1 MGFNADIKR
10 AKQDC
15 IFFGQ
20 RYFPHLL
27 TEPCAP
33 FHHALIDIAEAPEH
47 DRISILAPRGH
58 AKSTW
63 LSVIYPIWKIVNNRQ
78 IKIIIVSDTIDQ
90 AEMFFEAIKEELESN
105 ERLIDDFG
113 AFATPVARG
122 AVNRWQANR
131 ITVARHTRS
140 KEPTL
145 VSAGTRKRIVG
156 KRADLII
163 VDDPLND
170 ENTENIRQRRKTL
183 RWFMKTLTPI
193 VNPDTGRI
201 IVIGTRKHPDDL
213 HGELAKNPRYRQF
226 VFRALGEDGESVLW
240 PERWPRKRLLRE
252 KQEIGTLIFAQ
263 EYQNEPVSEETTLFR
278 REWIEQCYCHTATLG
293 GPYRGHGP
301 VFTGWDLSLVA
312 DRERAS
318 EQDSD
323 YTAGITIAL
332 GDDGT
337 RHVLDIYRERG
348 LTPGQILEVIRSKAR
363 QYQPALI
370 TLENNL
376 FQALYEHQLVS
387 STDLPIA
394 GHTTGREK
402 MDVYK
407 GVPSLSVLFEHGKYR
422 LPCGDERSARLV
434 GVLTDE
440 LVGLGVESHD
450 DTVMAL
456 WICECGIRMKR
467 EEQSRME
474 VIDDP
479 TW

>member
-10 AKQDC
+10 SQKDC
-15 IFFGQ
+15 IFFGI

-33 FHHALIDIAEAPEH
+33 FHHRLIDLAETPVH
-47 DRISILAPRGH
+47 DRISVLAPRGH

-63 LSVIYPIWKIVNNRQ
+63 LSIIYPIWKIVTNRD
-78 IKIIIVSDTIDQ
+78 IKIIIVSDTIEQ
-90 AEMFFEAIKEELESN
+90 AELFFEAVKEELEANDS
-105 ERLIDDFG
+105 LISDFG
-113 AFATPVARG
+113 AFAQPVSRG
-122 AVNRWQANR
+122 VVNRWQANR
-131 ITVARHTRS
+131 ITVLRHTRS

-145 VSAGTRKRIVG
+145 VCAGTRKRIVG

-226 VFRALGEDGESVLW
+226 VFKSLDERGNALW
-240 PERWPRKRLLRE
+240 PERWPRERLLRE
-252 KQEIGTLIFAQ
+252 KQEIGSLIFAQ
-263 EYQNEPVSEETTLFR
+263 EYQNEPVSEETSIFR
-278 REWIEQCYCHTATLG
+278 REWVEQCYSHTTSLG
-293 GPYRGHGP
+293 APYRGNWP

-312 DRERAS
+312 DRERAA
-318 EQDSD
+318 ERDTD
-323 YTAGITIAL
+323 YTVGITIAL

-348 LTPGQILEVIRSKAR
+348 LTPGQVLEVIRTKAR

-376 FQALYEHQLVS
+376 FQSLYELRLVS

-422 LPCGDERSARLV
+422 LPCRDERSSRLT
-434 GVLTDE
+434 GILTDE
-440 LVGLGVESHD
+440 LVGLGIEAHD

-456 WICECGIRMKR
+456 WICECGIRMKK
-467 EEQSRME
+467 EELARVE
-474 VIDDP
+474 VVDDP